1 MTEMVLLKENKMKN
15 KNYVIYSSDITSYPK
30 EYLDELRE
38 FIAESLSI
46 DESAVT
52 QDDLDRYNYENG
64 GTVIDEIDLGDD
76 AIYIAYGEFNTWNR
90 SFKVGRVS
98 DDLSSIMEI
107 ITPNSIYDYIISVSD
122 GELNFQT
129 LYHDGRSKITIRVL
143 TAKGKKY
150 FDRNKDESSGYRLA
164 EHLMSVKGY
173 TKKWKWR

>member
-1 MTEMVLLKENKMKN
+1 MKN

-30 EYLDELRE
+30 EYLDELKD

-107 ITPNSIYDYIISVSD
+107 ITPNSIYDYIISVND

-129 LYHDGRSKITIRVL
+129 IYHDGRSKITIRVL

>member
-1 MTEMVLLKENKMKN
+1 MKN
-15 KNYVIYSSDITSYPK
+15 KNYVIYSSDIYSYPK
-30 EYLDELRE
+30 EYLDELKE

-76 AIYIAYGEFNTWNR
+76 VTYIAYGEFNTWNR
-90 SFKVGRVS
+90 SYKVGRVS
-98 DDLSSIMEI
+98 NDLSSIMEI
-107 ITPNSIYDYIISVSD
+107 ITPSSIYDYIISVND

-143 TAKGKKY
+143 TPKGKKY
-150 FDRNKDESSGYRLA
+150 FDRNKDETTGYRLA

>member
-1 MTEMVLLKENKMKN
+1 MKN
-15 KNYVIYSSDITSYPK
+15 KNYVIYSSDINSYPK
-30 EYLDELRE
+30 EYLDELKE

-76 AIYIAYGEFNTWNR
+76 VTYIAYGEFNTWNR
-90 SFKVGRVS
+90 SYKVGQVS

-107 ITPNSIYDYIISVSD
+107 ITPSSIYDYIISVND

-129 LYHDGRSKITIRVL
+129 IYHDGRSKITIRVL

-150 FDRNKDESSGYRLA
+150 FDRNKDESTGYRLA

>member
-1 MTEMVLLKENKMKN
+1 MKN
-15 KNYVIYSSDITSYPK
+15 KNYVIYSSDINSYPK
-30 EYLDELRE
+30 EYLDELKE

-52 QDDLDRYNYENG
+52 DDDLIRYNSDNSEDL
-64 GTVIDEIDLGDD
+64 IESIDLGDD
-76 AIYIAYGEFNTWNR
+76 VIYIAYGEFNTWNR

-107 ITPNSIYDYIISVSD
+107 ITPNSIYDYTISVDD
-122 GELNFQT
+122 GELIFQT
-129 LYHDGRSKITIRVL
+129 IYHDGRSKITIRVL

-150 FDRNKDESSGYRLA
+150 FDRNKDESAGYRLA

>member
-1 MTEMVLLKENKMKN
+1 MKN
-15 KNYVIYSSDITSYPK
+15 KNYVIYSSDINSYPK
-30 EYLDELRE
+30 EYLDELKE

-76 AIYIAYGEFNTWNR
+76 VTYIAYGEFNTWNR
-90 SFKVGRVS
+90 SYKVAQVS
-98 DDLSSIMEI
+98 HDLSSIMKI
-107 ITPNSIYDYIISVSD
+107 ITPSSIYDYIISVND

-129 LYHDGRSKITIRVL
+129 IYHDGRSKITIRVL

-150 FDRNKDESSGYRLA
+150 FDRNKDESAGYRLA

>member
-1 MTEMVLLKENKMKN
+1 MKN
-15 KNYVIYSSDITSYPK
+15 KNYVIYSSDINSYPK
-30 EYLDELRE
+30 EYLDELKE

-52 QDDLDRYNYENG
+52 DDDLIRYNSDNSEDL
-64 GTVIDEIDLGDD
+64 IESIDLGD

-90 SFKVGRVS
+90 SYKVGRVS
-98 DDLSSIMEI
+98 NDLSSIMEI
-107 ITPNSIYDYIISVSD
+107 ITPSSIYDYIISVND
-122 GELNFQT
+122 GELIFQT

>member
-1 MTEMVLLKENKMKN
+1 MKN
-15 KNYVIYSSDITSYPK
+15 KNYVIYSSDINSYPK
-30 EYLDELRE
+30 EYLDELKE

-76 AIYIAYGEFNTWNR
+76 VTYIAYGEFNTWNR
-90 SFKVGRVS
+90 SYKVGRVS
-98 DDLSSIMEI
+98 NDLSSIMMI
-107 ITPNSIYDYIISVSD
+107 ITPSSIYDYIISVND
-122 GELNFQT
+122 GELVFQT
-129 LYHDGRSKITIRVL
+129 IYHDGRSKITIRVL

-150 FDRNKDESSGYRLA
+150 FDRNKDESTGYRLV
-164 EHLMSVKGY
+164 EHLTSVKGY

>member
-1 MTEMVLLKENKMKN
+1 MKN
-15 KNYVIYSSDITSYPK
+15 KNYVIYSSDINSYPK
-30 EYLDELRE
+30 EYLDELKE

-52 QDDLDRYNYENG
+52 QDDLDRYNSDNSEDL
-64 GTVIDEIDLGDD
+64 IESIDLGDD

-107 ITPNSIYDYIISVSD
+107 ITPNSSYDYIISVND
-122 GELNFQT
+122 GELIFQT

>member
-1 MTEMVLLKENKMKN
+1 MKN
-15 KNYVIYSSDITSYPK
+15 KNYVIYSSDINSYPK
-30 EYLDELRE
+30 EYLDELKE

-52 QDDLDRYNYENG
+52 DDDLIKYNSDNSEDL
-64 GTVIDEIDLGDD
+64 IESIDLGD

-107 ITPNSIYDYIISVSD
+107 ITPNSIYDYTISVDD
-122 GELNFQT
+122 GELIFQT
-129 LYHDGRSKITIRVL
+129 IYHDGRSKITIRVL

-150 FDRNKDESSGYRLA
+150 FDRNKDESAGYRLA